1 MTRERILEII
11 EASDSSDK
19 VGKICDYIILTFVIL
34 SVIAIILESYQGIYY
49 KYYQYFKMFEVVS
62 ISVFTLEYILRILT
76 ADIKYKQLSKG
87 KAITKYVLTPMAL
100 IDLFAILPFYL
111 PMVFPFDMRFLRI
124 LRLTKMF
131 RLFKLN
137 RYTNALNIIT
147 KVVKNKKEEL
157 FSTMFIMM
165 LVIIISAALI
175 YYLETEVQPDLFPD
189 IGAAI
194 WWAVV
199 TLTTVGYG
207 DVYPITNM
215 GKVLA
220 AIISLAGIGIVA
232 LPTGIIS
239 SGFMEEVDNKKTK
252 KYCPHCGNII
262 DE

>member
-19 VGKICDYIILTFVIL
+19 AGKTCDYIILIFVVL
-34 SVIAIILESYQGIYY
+34 SVIAIILESYQFLYDNYY
-49 KYYQYFKMFEVVS
+49 YYFKIFEAIS
-62 ISVFTLEYILRILT
+62 ISVFSLEYFLRILT
-76 ADIKYKQLSKG
+76 ADIKYKQLSKV
-87 KAITKYVLTPMAL
+87 KAIAKYSLTPMAL

-111 PMVFPFDMRFLRI
+111 PMIFPFDMRFLRI

-137 RYTNALNIIT
+137 RYTNALNVIT
-147 KVVKNKKEEL
+147 KVIKNKKEEL

-165 LVIIISAALI
+165 LVIIISASLI
-175 YYLETEVQPDLFPD
+175 YYIETEVQPDLFPD

-239 SGFMEEVDNKKTK
+239 SGFMEEVNNKKNK
-252 KYCPHCGNII
+252 KICPHCGSII